1 MCIAGGEICF
11 ATMDGSGAHEES
23 IMARNL
29 RSETEE
35 ILNENID
42 KSYGFTC
49 ILMFS
54 GCQMASGTLSE
65 KEITVFNTEFFNG
78 DITNMNNMLLSSEYS
93 QPDEINLFELF
104 YNGVGG
110 AFGEVSEDE
119 LSMLTELCSDAPY
132 LDIIKITANEMDAFL
147 QEKMG
152 ISLAETKKTGLDSFY
167 YLEQYDSYYLI
178 MGDSNFDWC
187 MVTSGTWESNNKLIL
202 KYEKEYEGGQWV
214 VILQKTDDGYL
225 FISNQKAD

>member
-1 MCIAGGEICF
+1 
-11 ATMDGSGAHEES
+11 MDLLALSV
-23 IMARNL
+23 
-29 RSETEE
+29 
-35 ILNENID
+35 IL
-42 KSYGFTC
+42 SFM

-132 LDIIKITANEMDAFL
+132 LDIIKSQQMKWMLFCR
-147 QEKMG
+147 
-152 ISLAETKKTGLDSFY
+152 KK
-167 YLEQYDSYYLI
+167 
-178 MGDSNFDWC
+178 
-187 MVTSGTWESNNKLIL
+187 WE
-202 KYEKEYEGGQWV
+202 
-214 VILQKTDDGYL
+214 
-225 FISNQKAD
+225 

>member
-1 MCIAGGEICF
+1 
-11 ATMDGSGAHEES
+11 
-23 IMARNL
+23 
-29 RSETEE
+29 
-35 ILNENID
+35 
-42 KSYGFTC
+42 
-49 ILMFS
+49 
-54 GCQMASGTLSE
+54 
-65 KEITVFNTEFFNG
+65 
-78 DITNMNNMLLSSEYS
+78 MNNMLLSSEYS

-119 LSMLTELCSDAPY
+119 LSMLTEVCSDAPY

>member
-1 MCIAGGEICF
+1 MKALTK
-11 ATMDGSGAHEES
+11 AMDSLALS
-23 IMARNL
+23 V
-29 RSETEE
+29 
-35 ILNENID
+35 IL
-42 KSYGFTC
+42 SFV

-65 KEITVFNTEFFNG
+65 EEIALFNTEFFNG
-78 DITNMNNMLLSSEYS
+78 ETKNMNNMLLSSEYS

-110 AFGEVSEDE
+110 ELDEVSENE

-132 LDIIKITANEMDAFL
+132 LDIVKITANEMDAFL
-147 QEKMG
+147 QEKLG
-152 ISLAETKKTGLDSFY
+152 ISLEETQKIGLDGFC

-178 MGDSNFDWC
+178 MGDSHFDWC
-187 MVTSGTWESNNKLIL
+187 TVTSGTWESNNKLIL

-214 VILQKTDDGYL
+214 VTLQKTDEGYL

>member
-1 MCIAGGEICF
+1 MKIL
-11 ATMDGSGAHEES
+11 TKVMDLLALSV
-23 IMARNL
+23 
-29 RSETEE
+29 
-35 ILNENID
+35 IL
-42 KSYGFTC
+42 SFM

-178 MGDSNFDWC
+178 MGDSFFDWC

>member
-1 MCIAGGEICF
+1 
-11 ATMDGSGAHEES
+11 
-23 IMARNL
+23 
-29 RSETEE
+29 
-35 ILNENID
+35 
-42 KSYGFTC
+42 
-49 ILMFS
+49 
-54 GCQMASGTLSE
+54 
-65 KEITVFNTEFFNG
+65 
-78 DITNMNNMLLSSEYS
+78 MNNMLLSSEYS

-202 KYEKEYEGGQWV
+202 KYEKEYEGGNGWSFYKRRMM
-214 VILQKTDDGYL
+214 VICL
-225 FISNQKAD
+225 FLTRRQIKQVQTRKRGIL

>member
-1 MCIAGGEICF
+1 MKIL
-11 ATMDGSGAHEES
+11 TKVMDLLALSV
-23 IMARNL
+23 
-29 RSETEE
+29 
-35 ILNENID
+35 IL
-42 KSYGFTC
+42 SFM

-178 MGDSNFDWC
+178 RVDSNFDWC

>member
-1 MCIAGGEICF
+1 MKIL
-11 ATMDGSGAHEES
+11 TKVMDLLALSV
-23 IMARNL
+23 
-29 RSETEE
+29 
-35 ILNENID
+35 IL
-42 KSYGFTC
+42 SFM

-78 DITNMNNMLLSSEYS
+78 DITNMNNMPLSSEYS

-178 MGDSNFDWC
+178 KGDSNFDWC

>member
-1 MCIAGGEICF
+1 MKIL
-11 ATMDGSGAHEES
+11 TKVMDLLALSV
-23 IMARNL
+23 
-29 RSETEE
+29 
-35 ILNENID
+35 IL
-42 KSYGFTC
+42 SFM

-178 MGDSNFDWC
+178 MGASNFDWC

>member
-1 MCIAGGEICF
+1 MKIL
-11 ATMDGSGAHEES
+11 TKVMDLLALSV
-23 IMARNL
+23 
-29 RSETEE
+29 
-35 ILNENID
+35 IL
-42 KSYGFTC
+42 SFM

-152 ISLAETKKTGLDSFY
+152 ISLAETKKTGLDSFC
-167 YLEQYDSYYLI
+167 YLTPK
-178 MGDSNFDWC
+178 FR
-187 MVTSGTWESNNKLIL
+187 K
-202 KYEKEYEGGQWV
+202 
-214 VILQKTDDGYL
+214 
-225 FISNQKAD
+225 